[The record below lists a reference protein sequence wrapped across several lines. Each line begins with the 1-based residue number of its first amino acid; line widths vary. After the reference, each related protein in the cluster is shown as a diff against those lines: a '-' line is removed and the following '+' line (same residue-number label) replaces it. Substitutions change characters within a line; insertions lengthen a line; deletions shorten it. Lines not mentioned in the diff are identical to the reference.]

1 MTQIF
6 GVPYWK
12 YIVDPK
18 QFDNKILKDI
28 EHNYSIDKNRNKWD
42 GKSHL
47 YSNIHHSNRD
57 KGNSK
62 FKEIDYKTV
71 IPLYHSIFDRFAKQL
86 ELKDTFTYSFQI
98 TNYTAMTSGQYMRA
112 HNHIG
117 DSDFTCIHYLQ
128 FNSKKHQSTLFH
140 NSHHWADDYQYLR
153 PDFFKKLD
161 IRNDKHSY
169 LLKYW
174 QIPTKQDDFII
185 TPSSIIHE
193 VPTFTS
199 DELRVTLVVN
209 LQIK

>member
-1 MTQIF
+1 
-6 GVPYWK
+6 
-12 YIVDPK
+12 
-18 QFDNKILKDI
+18 
-28 EHNYSIDKNRNKWD
+28 
-42 GKSHL
+42 
-47 YSNIHHSNRD
+47 
-57 KGNSK
+57 
-62 FKEIDYKTV
+62 
-71 IPLYHSIFDRFAKQL
+71 
-86 ELKDTFTYSFQI
+86 
-98 TNYTAMTSGQYMRA
+98 MTSGQYMRA

-128 FNSKKHQSTLFH
+128 FNPEKHQSTLFH